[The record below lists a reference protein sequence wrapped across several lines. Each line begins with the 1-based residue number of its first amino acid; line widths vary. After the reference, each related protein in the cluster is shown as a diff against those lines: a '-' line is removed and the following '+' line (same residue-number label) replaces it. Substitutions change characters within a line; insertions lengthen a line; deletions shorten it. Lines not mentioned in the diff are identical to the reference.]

1 MVVIKNEPIQYKRD
15 NNGNRARPRKKA
27 CGKLGSASLSLS
39 TSTALKQQCSD
50 PKPNN
55 TTAKFVQC
63 DNDEM
68 MIGKL

>member
-1 MVVIKNEPIQYKRD
+1 MAIELAQEIKS
-15 NNGNRARPRKKA
+15 

-39 TSTALKQQCSD
+39 TSAALQQQCSD

-55 TTAKFVQC
+55 TTAKLVQC

>member
-1 MVVIKNEPIQYKRD
+1 MAIELAQE
-15 NNGNRARPRKKA
+15 KKS

-39 TSTALKQQCSD
+39 TSTPLQQQCSD

-63 DNDEM
+63 DNDKM

>member
-1 MVVIKNEPIQYKRD
+1 MAIELAQE
-15 NNGNRARPRKKA
+15 KKS

-39 TSTALKQQCSD
+39 NSTALQQQCSD